1 LSKLSKTGFQ
11 RQPTLACRQYLVVQ
25 NLLSIAVGAVMQI
38 VNAISVRSSSPNDF
52 AWREL
57 RRFQNSDFVTT
68 QIMNLKGIDKKHYQ
82 NVQKQARQL
91 GLCLSLAQD
100 YFAAASQVSLV
111 TKPVLLYYA
120 TMHLALSEILFKQL
134 GDSSL
139 DRARKNHK
147 HHGLISTIGSIKN
160 THSIQES
167 ASLLKASPMIDGKE
181 NRLGTFELW
190 RKSAQQ
196 HPWYG
201 IIHNNDEST
210 NRSGCTTYVGI
221 EEGIPE
227 LPKRGITLLDC
238 LGSGLITRI

>member
-57 RRFQNSDFVTT
+57 RRFQNADFVTT

-139 DRARKNHK
+139 DRARK
-147 HHGLISTIGSIKN
+147 TTN
-160 THSIQES
+160 T
-167 ASLLKASPMIDGKE
+167 M
-181 NRLGTFELW
+181 
-190 RKSAQQ
+190 
-196 HPWYG
+196 
-201 IIHNNDEST
+201 
-210 NRSGCTTYVGI
+210 V
-221 EEGIPE
+221 
-227 LPKRGITLLDC
+227 
-238 LGSGLITRI
+238 